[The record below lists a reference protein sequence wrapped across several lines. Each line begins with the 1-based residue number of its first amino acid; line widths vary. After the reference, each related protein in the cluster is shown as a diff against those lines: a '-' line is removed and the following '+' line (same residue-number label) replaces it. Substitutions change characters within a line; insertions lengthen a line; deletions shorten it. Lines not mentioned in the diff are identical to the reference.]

1 LPFFFLFEFLPA
13 LFILSLRL
21 RMLRALGSAGSIA
34 ADNLN
39 ERSPVQE
46 ASMSDVYPPG
56 YPRIH
61 EGWLTLKDGQN
72 IFLRPVLPTDG
83 SLLVD
88 LFNQLSP
95 QTIYLRFLSNLSA
108 LPEEWVYR
116 FTHVDYKKDFAL
128 LGLVKEGEEDEVI
141 AVGRYAY
148 DVRTGMTD
156 LAVAV
161 RDDWQHRGLGK
172 ALLSK
177 VVEIGRANGI
187 SRFESM
193 IAPHNET
200 IKSMLV
206 NLGFKVTYSLQSGFF
221 RVDIHV

>member
-1 LPFFFLFEFLPA
+1 
-13 LFILSLRL
+13 
-21 RMLRALGSAGSIA
+21 
-34 ADNLN
+34 
-39 ERSPVQE
+39 
-46 ASMSDVYPPG
+46 MSDDYPQA
-56 YPRIH
+56 YPHSH
-61 EGWLTLKDGQN
+61 EGWLTLKDGHK
-72 IFLRPVLPTDG
+72 IYLRPVLPTDG
-83 SLLVD
+83 PLLVG
-88 LFNQLSP
+88 LFNKLSP
-95 QTIYLRFLSNLSA
+95 QSIYLRFLTNLSA

-128 LGLVKEGEEDEVI
+128 LGVVSESGEDAVI

-148 DVRTGMTD
+148 DDRTGMTD

-193 IAPHNET
+193 IAPHNNT
-200 IKSMLV
+200 IRTMLID
-206 NLGFKVTYSLQSGFF
+206 LGYKVTYSLQGGFYV
-221 RVDIHV
+221 VDIHV